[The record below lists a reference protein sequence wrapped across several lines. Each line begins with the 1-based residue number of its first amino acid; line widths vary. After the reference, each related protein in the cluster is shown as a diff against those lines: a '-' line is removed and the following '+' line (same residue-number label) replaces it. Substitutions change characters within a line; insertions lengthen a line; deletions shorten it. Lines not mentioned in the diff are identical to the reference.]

1 MFVHNVYFWLKD
13 GISPADEAAFVKGVK
28 TLLTIS
34 TIRHGWVGKPAK
46 TDRPVIERSYSYALV
61 TVFENQEGHDSYQ
74 IDPVHKAFLESCAQ
88 YWKQV
93 RIFDSED

>member
-13 GISPADEAAFVKGVK
+13 GITAEEEAAFAKGVK

-34 TIRHGWVGKPAK
+34 TIKHGWVGKPAK
-46 TDRPVIERSYSYALV
+46 TNRPVIERSYTYALV
-61 TVFENQEGHDSYQ
+61 TVFENEAGHDVYQ
-74 IDPVHKAFLESCAQ
+74 VDPIHKVFLETCAQ